1 MFLDPIKYNEQIEKK
16 IANVISDFFYD
27 NLYKGLMDIIN
38 VSNRVFNAKT
48 TLLQDAI
55 IRGDIYYQNGAFYSK
70 RNKFSREIAKE
81 LERIGAKYSKWRK
94 AYVISELK
102 LNTEVLWAI
111 QTEKA
116 RTDATVQALV
126 EFLSVKYAELPK
138 LSNEVFF
145 GELVN
150 KMFLDLQNR
159 LYANAKK
166 HKIEFI
172 TPKLDD
178 FQLQEIYK
186 NYVDNLHFWIKNF
199 SEQEIIKMRETILQM
214 VLDGKTTRTIAEYIQ
229 KRYNIVDKH
238 KALFLARNE
247 NAIAT
252 TSYLKAKYQ
261 AEGFKYF
268 RWHDS
273 HDERVRTLH
282 RKLGKKENNEF
293 GINGTNIFAFDDPPI
308 IYEQKKDGDV
318 IRQDRGLPGETYNCR
333 CTMSVYVDAQL
344 YERMH
349 NLYLQRQK
357 SMVK

>member
-1 MFLDPIKYNEQIEKK
+1 MFLEPIKYNEKIEKQ
-16 IANVISDFFYD
+16 IANKISDFFYG
-27 NLYKGLMDIIN
+27 NLFKGLFDIIN
-38 VSNRVFNAKT
+38 TSNRVFNAKT
-48 TLLQDAI
+48 TLLQEAI
-55 IRGDIYYQNGAFYSK
+55 LKGDIYYQDGAFYSK
-70 RNKFSREIAKE
+70 RNKFSLAISKE
-81 LERIGAKYSKWRK
+81 LEQIGAKYSKWRK

-126 EFLSVKYAELPK
+126 EFLSVKYTELPK
-138 LSNEVFF
+138 QSDEIFF

-150 KMFLDLQNR
+150 KMFLDLQDR

-186 NYVDNLHFWIKNF
+186 NYVDNLDFWIKSF
-199 SEQEIIKMRETILQM
+199 SEQETIKMRETILQM
-214 VLDGKTTRTIAEYIQ
+214 VLDGKTTQSIADYIQ

-252 TSYLKAKYQ
+252 ASYLKAKYQ

-282 RKLGKKENNEF
+282 RELGAKVKNKY

-308 IYEQKKDGDV
+308 IYEQKKDGIV

-333 CTMSVYVDAQL
+333 CVMSVYVDKEL
-344 YERMH
+344 YKRKH
-349 NLYLQRQK
+349 DLYLQRQK
-357 SMVK
+357 TMVK

>member
-1 MFLDPIKYNEQIEKK
+1 MFLEPIKYNEHIEKK

-48 TLLQDAI
+48 TLLQEAI

-126 EFLSVKYAELPK
+126 EFLTVKYAELPK

-150 KMFLDLQNR
+150 KMFLDLQDR
-159 LYANAKK
+159 LYKNAHK
-166 HKIEFI
+166 HKIDFI
-172 TPKLDD
+172 TPRLDD

-186 NYVDNLHFWIKNF
+186 NYVDNLDFWIKSF
-199 SEQEIIKMRETILQM
+199 SEQETIKMRETILQM
-214 VLDGKTTRTIAEYIQ
+214 VLDGKTTPTIADYIQ
-229 KRYNIVDKH
+229 KRYGICKR

-252 TSYLKAKYQ
+252 TSYLKSKYK

-273 HDERVRTLH
+273 HDERVRPHH
-282 RKLGKKENNEF
+282 RELGKKENNKF
-293 GINGTNIFAFDDPPI
+293 GINGSNIFELDNQPI
-308 IYEQKKDGDV
+308 INEKTGQ
-318 IRQDRGLPGETYNCR
+318 RGLPGEDYNCR
-333 CTMSVYVDAQL
+333 CIMSAYVDAQL
-344 YERMH
+344 YERLH
-349 NLYLQRQK
+349 NLYLQRQQAI
-357 SMVK
+357 V

>member
-1 MFLDPIKYNEQIEKK
+1 MFLDPIKYNEHIEKE

-55 IRGDIYYQNGAFYSK
+55 IRGDIYYQNGVFYSK

-111 QTEKA
+111 QTEKT

-126 EFLSVKYAELPK
+126 EFLTVKYAELPK

-150 KMFLDLQNR
+150 KMFLNLQDR
-159 LYANAKK
+159 LYKNAHK
-166 HKIEFI
+166 HKIDFI
-172 TPKLDD
+172 TPRLDD
-178 FQLQEIYK
+178 FQMQEIYK
-186 NYVDNLHFWIKNF
+186 NYVDNLEFWVKNF

-214 VLDGKTTRTIAEYIQ
+214 VLDGKTTPTIADYIQ
-229 KRYNIVDKH
+229 QRLGVNER

-252 TSYLKAKYQ
+252 ASYLKAKYQ

-268 RWHDS
+268 RWFTS
-273 HDERVRTLH
+273 NDERVRPH
-282 RKLGKKENNEF
+282 HKKLGLKINNEF
-293 GINGTNIFAFDDPPI
+293 GIDGKNIYAFENPPI
-308 IYEQKKDGDV
+308 INEKTEQ
-318 IRQDRGLPGETYNCR
+318 RGLPGEDYNCR
-333 CTMSVYVDAQL
+333 CVMSVYVDKEL
-344 YERMH
+344 YKRKH
-349 NLYLQRQK
+349 DLYLQRQK